1 MLCDIFL
8 YKFWHL
14 NLGTKAA
21 NKGEAAV
28 TRRDKCSPLQ
38 PLGRSC
44 SQSCSRLGL
53 LTLVFSFVKQNIQPG
68 SIWKQSSDGKC
79 QHLGFGLLLVCA
91 FLPRPIGKGGSRSS
105 FMENG
110 PSSESLPQ
118 REEWKEEE
126 EPPSQRSCSGQGLQ
140 GESLLGLCACT
151 PTHETGPGNKSLDTS
166 GHSGLQKQ
174 RSLPWR
180 YIDLPLIHFS

>member
-1 MLCDIFL
+1 MLCNVFL

-91 FLPRPIGKGGSRSS
+91 FLPHPKEREGAEAALWK
-105 FMENG
+105 MD
-110 PSSESLPQ
+110 LPQ
-118 REEWKEEE
+118 NRSHRGRNGRRKKSPHPREAAVARVCKENHYLD
-126 EPPSQRSCSGQGLQ
+126 SVRAHQLMR
-140 GESLLGLCACT
+140 LGLATRAWT
-151 PTHETGPGNKSLDTS
+151 PLGTLGY
-166 GHSGLQKQ
+166 
-174 RSLPWR
+174 RSKDHYLGGT
-180 YIDLPLIHFS
+180 